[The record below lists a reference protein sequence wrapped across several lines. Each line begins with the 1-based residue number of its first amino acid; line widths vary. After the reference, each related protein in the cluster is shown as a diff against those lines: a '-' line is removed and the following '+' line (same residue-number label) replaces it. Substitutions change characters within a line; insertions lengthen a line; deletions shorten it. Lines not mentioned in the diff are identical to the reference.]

1 MTDPSIR
8 RQGASKDKAMFVC
21 VACKLPRTTQQDFYF
36 KRELDRDTKAILVQ
50 NQICS
55 SIFDDF
61 VSL

>member
-1 MTDPSIR
+1 MRSMQT
-8 RQGASKDKAMFVC
+8 SKNYTAG
-21 VACKLPRTTQQDFYF
+21 FYF